1 MTAPLRPDPL
11 LSAAVAWNYLA
22 SGVGL
27 PPAHL
32 AQQYPFKGASGWQGV
47 DPTPGQVK
55 ACCGVSTQPRAS
67 VALRLVA
74 GAICTPIAATGETL
88 RQDGKHA
95 IRQSSRPACCGE
107 GRTRRHA

>member
-55 ACCGVSTQPRAS
+55 ACCW
-67 VALRLVA
+67 
-74 GAICTPIAATGETL
+74 
-88 RQDGKHA
+88 GKHTA
-95 IRQSSRPACCGE
+95 PGQRGAAPPGRGGDLHAYSGNRGDAAPGRQACDQAELKACLL
-107 GRTRRHA
+107 RRMTDT

>member
-55 ACCGVSTQPRAS
+55 ACCW
-67 VALRLVA
+67 
-74 GAICTPIAATGETL
+74 
-88 RQDGKHA
+88 GKHTA
-95 IRQSSRPACCGE
+95 PGQRGAAPGRGGDLHAYSGNRGDAAPGRQACDQAELKACLL
-107 GRTRRHA
+107 RRMTDT